1 MRFAA
6 AVFSVCLTTLLAIGT
21 LSGANAEAPDP
32 SGKVDGVLA
41 QSGYKYKQ
49 LKPTVWIVPVTLDKL
64 GERPVIISANSDL
77 VVTFLIVAESKDI
90 KKTPELMQALLQTNN
105 DYDFVKVGFDSGGD
119 LFVRIDSP
127 LRNFDV
133 EKLKT
138 DVEQVKRVSD
148 AVSAQ
153 TK

>member
-1 MRFAA
+1 M
-6 AVFSVCLTTLLAIGT
+6 
-21 LSGANAEAPDP
+21 
-32 SGKVDGVLA
+32 LA

-49 LKPTVWIVPVTLDKL
+49 LRPTVWIVPVTLDKL
-64 GERPVIISANSDL
+64 GERQVIISANNDL
-77 VVTFLIVAESKDI
+77 VVTFLIVAESKSI
-90 KKTPELMQALLQTNN
+90 KRTPELMQALLASNN
-105 DYDFVKVGFDSGGD
+105 DFDFVKVGFDSGGD

-133 EKLKT
+133 EKLKA
-138 DVEQVKRVSD
+138 DVEQVKRVSE